1 MSDVAA
7 PVPGPSILV
16 VDDSRTNLAVMG
28 KRLTRMGYLV
38 SLCDTG
44 FAALDMMQARRFDL
58 AILDMV
64 MPQMSGLAVLRE
76 LRSTMTTAA
85 LPVLMLTA
93 RSDDG
98 AAVEA
103 LGAGAD
109 DYVSKPF
116 AFEVLGARIARLL
129 DRAHAFEAL
138 RQSNI
143 ALDARIV
150 RRAMELGALRSEL
163 DEARANTFR
172 LQAEV
177 ARLGGRVAA

>member
-1 MSDVAA
+1 MSDAA
-7 PVPGPSILV
+7 TAGSRPSILV

-38 SLCDTG
+38 SLCDNG
-44 FAALDMMQARRFDL
+44 FSALDMMQARRFDL
-58 AILDMV
+58 LILDMA
-64 MPQMSGLAVLRE
+64 MPHISGLTVLRE
-76 LRSTMTTAA
+76 LRSTMATAT
-85 LPVLMLTA
+85 LPVLMITA

-109 DYVSKPF
+109 DHVSKPF

-129 DRAHAFEAL
+129 DRARAFEEL
-138 RQSNI
+138 RQFN
-143 ALDARIV
+143 ATLDARIV
-150 RRAMELGALRSEL
+150 RRAMEVGALRSEL
-163 DEARANTFR
+163 DEARADSFR

-177 ARLGGRVAA
+177 ARLSTETSA